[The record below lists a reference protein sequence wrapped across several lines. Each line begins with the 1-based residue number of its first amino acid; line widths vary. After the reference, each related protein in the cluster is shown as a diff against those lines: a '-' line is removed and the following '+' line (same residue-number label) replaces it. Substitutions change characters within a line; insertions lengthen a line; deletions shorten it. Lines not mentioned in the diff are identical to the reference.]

1 MANKKKD
8 PHVENQDLPTLFSRP
23 GHLVRRLHQI
33 CSSIFIDHAR
43 DFNLTAVQ
51 LATLQT
57 VANRPGIDQATLGK
71 IVALDRQNA
80 SNLVARMCA
89 RGLLE
94 RKNKNRRAH
103 SLYITRAGAF
113 MVQQMMRRAAGID
126 EKILEPLSISERK
139 TLLTLLKKLTT
150 ENNELSRAPVS
161 EQHLENA
168 TGKVPARPKTKRSRR
183 AGLGERK

>member
-1 MANKKKD
+1 MADKKIEPLVK
-8 PHVENQDLPTLFSRP
+8 NQDLPTLFSRP

-43 DFNLTAVQ
+43 DLNLTAVQ

-80 SNLVARMCA
+80 SNLVSRLCT

-94 RKNKNRRAH
+94 RRNKNKRAH
-103 SLYITRAGAF
+103 SLYITRTGAF
-113 MVQQMMRRAAGID
+113 LVQQMMRRAAGID
-126 EKILEPLSISERK
+126 EKILEPLSPLERK
-139 TLLTLLKKLTT
+139 TLLKLLKKLTT

-161 EQHLENA
+161 EQQLENA
-168 TGKVPARPKTKRSRR
+168 DIKVLPTRKPKAIARR
-183 AGLGERK
+183 A